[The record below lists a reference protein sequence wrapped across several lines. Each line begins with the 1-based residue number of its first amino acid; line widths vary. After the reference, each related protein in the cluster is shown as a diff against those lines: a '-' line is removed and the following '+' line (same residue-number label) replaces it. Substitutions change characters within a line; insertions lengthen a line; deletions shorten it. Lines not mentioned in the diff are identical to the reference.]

1 MNDVLNDVTYNLR
14 MYWEH
19 YPRLEL
25 HYHFQIIT
33 SSKGYEYCYDTY
45 FNNENRLIIKIFIT
59 LFVQYISLLG

>member
-1 MNDVLNDVTYNLR
+1 MNDVLNYVTYNLR

-33 SSKGYEYCYDTY
+33 SSKGYEYDCIITIIVVRIVK
-45 FNNENRLIIKIFIT
+45 FIRLTK
-59 LFVQYISLLG
+59 L

>member
-25 HYHFQIIT
+25 HYHFQTIT
-33 SSKGYEYCYDTY
+33 SLKGYEYC
-45 FNNENRLIIKIFIT
+45 IIT
-59 LFVQYISLLG
+59 DYNYISNNR